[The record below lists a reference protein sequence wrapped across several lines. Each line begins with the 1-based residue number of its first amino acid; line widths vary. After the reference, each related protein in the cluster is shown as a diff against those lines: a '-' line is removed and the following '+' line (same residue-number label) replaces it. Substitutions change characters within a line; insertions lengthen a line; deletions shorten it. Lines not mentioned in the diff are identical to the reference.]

1 MRELLSTNPPRE
13 GGLSL
18 PRPDGRLSVEG
29 LTFVP
34 PLSSKP
40 LLRGVS
46 FAIEPGEVLG
56 IIGPSGAGKS
66 TLARH
71 IVGVLTPSA
80 GAVRLDGSDVSV
92 WGRTSLGQHLGN
104 LPQDI
109 ELFADTIAANISRF
123 QEGADR
129 ERSWPRK
136 WPVCT
141 I

>member
-80 GAVRLDGSDVSV
+80 GAVRLDGKAAI
-92 WGRTSLGQHLGN
+92 RPGQ
-104 LPQDI
+104 
-109 ELFADTIAANISRF
+109 
-123 QEGADR
+123 
-129 ERSWPRK
+129 
-136 WPVCT
+136 
-141 I
+141 

>member
-1 MRELLSTNPPRE
+1 VLS
-13 GGLSL
+13 
-18 PRPDGRLSVEG
+18 
-29 LTFVP
+29 
-34 PLSSKP
+34 
-40 LLRGVS
+40 
-46 FAIEPGEVLG
+46 

-92 WGRTSLGQHLGN
+92 WGRTSLGQHLGY

-109 ELFADTIAANISRF
+109 ELFADTIAANIISRF
-123 QEGADR
+123 QEERIGK
-129 ERSWPRK
+129 RSWPRK

-141 I
+141 T